1 MKETRDPGFRWTP
14 DHNACPFAAA
24 MKDFPN
30 SALHRWDIPA
40 GATARLINV
49 AENYTYL
56 VEADHGFRSVL
67 RVHRAGY
74 HSKGEIFSELDWL
87 TALAQSGAVDV
98 PAIIAG
104 RDGCE
109 VQTVDSIGN
118 RGCRN
123 LVMFEFIDGA
133 HPDERGE
140 LSDEFRN
147 LGRIAART
155 HIHSRQWQRPEGFL
169 RPAWDIDAVFG
180 PQPRW
185 GNWRNAPNVT
195 PDILAVLE
203 RAEAVLR
210 QRLGSYGTGPERFGL
225 IHADMRLANLI
236 VGQGR
241 IWLIDFDDCGFGWF
255 LYDFATALSFIED
268 HPQVPKLKEAW
279 IEGYTEFLQLSR
291 DEIGEMD
298 SFVMLRRM
306 ALLAW
311 IGSRID
317 STEPQQLAGT
327 FAHGTAVLAEDLLRR
342 HG

>member
-1 MKETRDPGFRWTP
+1 ME
-14 DHNACPFAAA
+14 
-24 MKDFPN
+24 DFPN

-40 GATARLINV
+40 GATTRLINV
-49 AENYTYL
+49 AENHTYL

-74 HSKGEIFSELDWL
+74 HSKREILSELDWL
-87 TALAQSGAVDV
+87 RALAESGAVDV

-104 RDGCE
+104 RDGND
-109 VQTVDSIGN
+109 VQTVDSSGN
-118 RGCRN
+118 RGRRN
-123 LVMFEFIDGA
+123 LVMFAFVDGT

-147 LGRIAART
+147 LGQIAART
-155 HIHSRQWQRPEGFL
+155 HIHSRQWRRPDGFL
-169 RPAWDIDAVFG
+169 RPAWDINAIFG
-180 PQPRW
+180 PRPRW
-185 GNWRNAPNVT
+185 GNWRRAPNVT
-195 PDILAVLE
+195 PDIIAVLE
-203 RAEAVLR
+203 RAETLLR
-210 QRLGSYGTGPERFGL
+210 RRLGRFGTGPERFGL

-236 VGQGR
+236 VGNGR

-255 LYDFATALSFIED
+255 LYDFATAISFIED

-279 IEGYTEFLQLSR
+279 IEGYTDFLRLGR
-291 DEIGEMD
+291 EEIGEMD
-298 SFVMLRRM
+298 SLVMLRRM

-327 FAHGTAVLAEDLLRR
+327 FAQGTAVLAEDLLRR
-342 HG
+342 HV

>member
-1 MKETRDPGFRWTP
+1 ME
-14 DHNACPFAAA
+14 
-24 MKDFPN
+24 DFPN

-40 GATARLINV
+40 GATTSLINV
-49 AENYTYL
+49 AENRTYL
-56 VEADHGFRSVL
+56 VEGGCGFRSVL

-74 HSKGEIFSELDWL
+74 HSRREILSELDWQK
-87 TALAQSGAVDV
+87 ALAESGAVDV

-104 RDGCE
+104 RDGGDI
-109 VQTVDSIGN
+109 QTVDIPGN
-118 RGCRN
+118 RGSRN
-123 LVMFEFIDGA
+123 LVMFAFVDGT

-155 HIHSRQWQRPEGFL
+155 HIHSRQWQRPDGFL

-203 RAEAVLR
+203 RAENLLR
-210 QRLGSYGTGPERFGL
+210 RRLGSFGTGPERFGL

-236 VGQGR
+236 VGEGR

-255 LYDFATALSFIED
+255 LYDFATAISFIED

-279 IEGYTEFLQLSR
+279 IEGYTEFLPLSGE
-291 DEIGEMD
+291 EIGEMD
-298 SFVMLRRM
+298 SFVMLRRI

-311 IGSRID
+311 IGSRIE
-317 STEPQQLAGT
+317 STEPQRLAGK
-327 FAHGTAVLAEDLLRR
+327 FAQGTAKLAENFLRR
-342 HG
+342 YG

>member
-1 MKETRDPGFRWTP
+1 ME
-14 DHNACPFAAA
+14 
-24 MKDFPN
+24 DFPD
-30 SALHRWDIPA
+30 SALNRWDIPA
-40 GATARLINV
+40 GATTRLINV
-49 AENYTYL
+49 AENRTYL
-56 VEADHGFRSVL
+56 VEAGGGFRSVL

-74 HSKGEIFSELDWL
+74 HSRREILSELDWL
-87 TALAQSGAVDV
+87 KALAESGAVDV

-104 RDGCE
+104 RGGDE
-109 VQTVDSIGN
+109 VQTVGISGD

-123 LVMFEFIDGA
+123 LVMFAFVDGN

-140 LSDEFRN
+140 LGDEFRS

-155 HIHSRQWQRPEGFL
+155 HVHSRQWRRPDGFQRPV
-169 RPAWDIDAVFG
+169 WDINAVFG

-185 GNWRNAPNVT
+185 GDWRSAPNVT

-203 RAEAVLR
+203 RAERLLRRRLAVF
-210 QRLGSYGTGPERFGL
+210 GTGPGRFGL

-236 VGQGR
+236 VGNGR

-255 LYDFATALSFIED
+255 LYDFATAISFIED
-268 HPQVPKLKEAW
+268 HPQVSKLKEAW
-279 IEGYTEFLQLSR
+279 LEGYTEILPLSR
-291 DEIGEMD
+291 EEVGEMD

-317 STEPQQLAGT
+317 STEPQRLADEFARGT
-327 FAHGTAVLAEDLLRR
+327 SNLAESYLSVY
-342 HG
+342 G

>member
-1 MKETRDPGFRWTP
+1 MKETRNLGVRTNSNQSIHPIPT
-14 DHNACPFAAA
+14 A
-24 MKDFPN
+24 MEDFPD

-40 GATARLINV
+40 GATTKLINV
-49 AENYTYL
+49 AENRTYL
-56 VEADHGFRSVL
+56 VEDGGGFRSVL

-74 HSKGEIFSELDWL
+74 HSRREILSELDWL
-87 TALAQSGAVDV
+87 RALAESGTVDV

-104 RDGCE
+104 RDGDE
-109 VQTVDSIGN
+109 VQTVDVSGN
-118 RGCRN
+118 RESRN
-123 LVMFEFIDGA
+123 LVMFAFVDGT

-140 LSDEFRN
+140 LSDDFRN

-155 HIHSRQWQRPEGFL
+155 HVHSRQWRRPDGFL
-169 RPAWDIDAVFG
+169 RPAWDINAVFG

-203 RAEAVLR
+203 RAETLLR
-210 QRLGSYGTGPERFGL
+210 RRLGSFGTGPERFGL

-236 VGQGR
+236 AGEGR

-255 LYDFATALSFIED
+255 LYDFATAISFIED
-268 HPQVPKLKEAW
+268 HPQVPKLREAW
-279 IEGYTEFLQLSR
+279 IGGYTEFLPLSL
-291 DEIGEMD
+291 DEVREMD

-311 IGSRID
+311 IGSRIE
-317 STEPQQLAGT
+317 STEPQQLAGD
-327 FAHGTAVLAEDLLRR
+327 FARGTSILAERYLSG
-342 HG
+342 HA